1 MSVPR
6 IPGYIDQPEPNNL
19 ADLWS
24 KPGAS
29 FPEEL
34 WPTAALAQIV
44 RDPVAWLTVEEHF
57 HVDEIHGGRGCVV
70 VPTGEAGAALKSTGW
85 IGRDLGNVGIWGDG
99 TFDDGLTQA
108 DDERHVEFLVQ
119 ARQPSGAV
127 LPVIDVTLPFIWYWD
142 AFPVA
147 NGWHYL
153 NHAGREQELIRWD
166 VAPEKWKVEVRALE
180 LRQYL
185 SARAQDA
192 IVQVDIVTKRDR
204 PKFDRVDDEFAN
216 DWAHFGLHILHE
228 TSMLKRPAFSRLL
241 GQYIVSGLANSRVP
255 RWQERCEERVYPEF
269 IYSVDAETGQPLK
282 HHCDH
287 HQLGTYFDKDDSRL
301 HYLTPVYFK
310 REVLQP
316 YAAQPSRYRLSVTR
330 LECLDLW
337 GMDISINSVGL
348 VEAYLG
354 DLGRDLPSDEWS
366 HWVAYN
372 VIPEGK
378 MEEGRFR
385 RDFLGQWASPKDPA
399 GDLRRARARAATS
412 SEALLGTPI
421 WKPLDRDVTAEFE
434 SIIGPLTD
442 EPNALGPNLL
452 LLAKALVDAIDPIP
466 LKTYLATH
474 EKGEQSLQL
483 LRRFVTELGD
493 DGDATE
499 ILRALQG
506 FRSAGGVAHLAG
518 SRRPV
523 VTVALGISDMKNIE
537 AFEYVA
543 GQLTDCLTRVADL
556 CDAVVGTYAE
566 E

>member
-1 MSVPR
+1 MSIPR
-6 IPGYIDQPEPNNL
+6 IPGYIDQPDPNNL

-29 FPEEL
+29 FPDEL
-34 WPTAALAQIV
+34 WPVAALTQIV
-44 RDPVAWLTVEEHF
+44 RDPVTWLTVDEHF
-57 HVDEIHGGRGCVV
+57 HVDETHGGRGCVV
-70 VPTGEAGAALKSTGW
+70 VPTDAAGAALKSTGW

-99 TFDDGLTQA
+99 TFEDGLSQA
-108 DDERHVEFLVQ
+108 NDEFFVQ
-119 ARQPSGAV
+119 ARQPSGVV
-127 LPVIDVTLPFIWYWD
+127 LPVIDVTLPFLWYWD
-142 AFPVA
+142 AFPVSD
-147 NGWHYL
+147 GWHYL

-192 IVQVDIVTKRDR
+192 IVQVDIVTKRDG

-216 DWAHFGLHILHE
+216 QWAHFDLHILHNA
-228 TSMLKRPAFSRLL
+228 SMPKRKAFSRLL

-255 RWQERCEERVYPEF
+255 RWQERREDRVYPEF
-269 IYSVDAETGQPLK
+269 IYSIDAETGQPLK
-282 HHCDH
+282 HHSDH
-287 HQLGTYFDKDDSRL
+287 DQLGTYFDEDDSRL
-301 HYLTPVYFK
+301 HYLTPIYFK

-378 MEEGRFR
+378 TEEGRFR
-385 RDFLGQWASPKDPA
+385 RDFLGQWANSKDPA
-399 GDLRRARARAATS
+399 GDLRRARARAAAS
-412 SEALLGTPI
+412 SQAVLGAPI
-421 WKPLDRDVTAEFE
+421 WKALDWDVTAEFE
-434 SIIGPLTD
+434 SIMGPLTD
-442 EPNALGPNLL
+442 EPSALGPHLL
-452 LLAKALVDAIDPIP
+452 LLTKALVDAIDPVP
-466 LKTYLATH
+466 LKTYLSTH

-483 LRRFVTELGD
+483 LRRLVTELGD
-493 DGDATE
+493 DGDATK

-523 VTVALGISDMKNIE
+523 VAAALGISDMKNIE

-543 GQLTDCLTRVADL
+543 SQLTDCLTKVADL
-556 CDAVVGTYAE
+556 FDTVGGAYADAE